1 LPFVINGKFSREIF
15 VKKEKL
21 MKDNKIKSQD
31 TTAQTQSCACK
42 CKFCCAVKS
51 FFANKANRLKAYVL
65 VAVAAVVAL
74 CLCFGC
80 CTFCPQKNAR
90 VAIVDINAVVS
101 NSKQVM
107 ALKDEQVAKSQELAA
122 WLQEAEKAVEAE
134 KDAAKKEALLK
145 QYSTEFAAKRDEN
158 NQYYNRQLQV
168 LDANITQIII
178 NEARK
183 QGYNL
188 VLAKS
193 NVVYGGKDITADVIK
208 LVK

>member
-1 LPFVINGKFSREIF
+1 MKNN
-15 VKKEKL
+15 EK
-21 MKDNKIKSQD
+21 KSQD
-31 TTAQTQSCACK
+31 AAAQTKSCACK

-80 CTFCPQKNAR
+80 CTSCSKKTASI
-90 VAIVDINAVVS
+90 AIVDINAIVA

-107 ALKDEQVAKSQELAA
+107 ALKNDQVAKSQELAT

-145 QYSTEFAAKRDEN
+145 QYSAEFAAKRDEN
-158 NQYYNRQLQV
+158 NQYYNRQLQI
-168 LDANITQIII
+168 LDANITQLII

-183 QGYNL
+183 QGYNV

-193 NVVYGGKDITADVIK
+193 NVVYGENDITADVVK